1 MARRKRGQ
9 DGRLAAVVAAIHE
22 FEGQHADHEVLSSQE
37 AQAKK
42 FLAML
47 DAARPE
53 DPPADDEPEA
63 EV

>member
-1 MARRKRGQ
+1 
-9 DGRLAAVVAAIHE
+9 LAAVVAAIHE